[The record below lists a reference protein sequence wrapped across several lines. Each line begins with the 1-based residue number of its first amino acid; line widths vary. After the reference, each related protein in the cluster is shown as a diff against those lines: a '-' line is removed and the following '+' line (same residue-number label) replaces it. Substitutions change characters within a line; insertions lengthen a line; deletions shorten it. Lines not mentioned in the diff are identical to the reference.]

1 MNLNFLRAI
10 PLVRRFR
17 YNYLKNW
24 IEQHPQSDVISH
36 IKGGLKMKLRIE
48 DWVQQ
53 NIFLHGYYEENETN
67 YLLNKSKNVNTFI
80 DIGANVGYFSL
91 LTSANICKNNGKIF
105 AFEPI
110 TRTFERLQE
119 NIFLNNITCINNYK
133 IAISDSNTSLEI
145 NIGNDQNW
153 GMSSINKHDQLSSLS
168 ETVKCQTLDSF
179 CEEHHITAIDLV
191 KIDVEGA
198 EFKVL
203 KGMINV
209 IQLYKPEILIE
220 IIDTHLNQQ
229 GVNSSDIFKY
239 LWSKGY
245 RSYEIGNK
253 GTLKEITKTG
263 TYKGL
268 VCFK

>member
-36 IKGGLKMKLRIE
+36 IKGGLKMKLRVE

-67 YLLNKSKNVNTFI
+67 YLLNRSKNISTFI

-91 LTSANICKNNGKIF
+91 LTSENICKNNGKIF

-119 NIFLNNITCINNYK
+119 NIYLNNINCINCYK
-133 IAISDSNTSLEI
+133 IAISDTNTSLEI

-153 GMSSINKHDQLSSLS
+153 GMSSINKHEQLSSIS

-179 CEEHHITAIDLV
+179 CAEHHVSTVDLV

-198 EFKVL
+198 EFKVI
-203 KGMINV
+203 KGMENV
-209 IQLYKPEILIE
+209 INSYKPEILIE
-220 IIDTHLNQQ
+220 IIEAHLNQQ
-229 GVNSSDIFKY
+229 GASSANIFNY

-245 RSYEIGNK
+245 RSFEIGRNGK
-253 GTLKEITKTG
+253 LTEIKKAG
-263 TYKGL
+263 SYRGL